1 MKLTYERMFGCDDT
15 YNDVHEKSGI
25 SEQPTDD
32 DIRFAGSIVE
42 GVQANIEEID
52 AVIAEAAVGWT
63 VERMPRVDLSI
74 LRNAVY
80 EIRFSC
86 EVPPAVA
93 VNEAVELAK
102 KYEGPECGA
111 FVNGILGSLIR
122 SLPRDGGE

>member
-15 YNDVHEKSGI
+15 YKDVLEKSGI
-25 SEQPTDD
+25 SEEPTDD
-32 DIRFAGSIVE
+32 DIRFAGTIVE
-42 GVQANIEEID
+42 GVQANIDRID

-80 EIRFSC
+80 EICFSC

-102 KYEGPECGA
+102 IFCDDKSPR
-111 FVNGILGSLIR
+111 FINGLLGKVVR
-122 SLPRDGGE
+122 SAE

>member
-15 YNDVHEKSGI
+15 YNDVLEKSGI

-102 KYEGPECGA
+102 TFCDEKSPR
-111 FVNGILGSLIR
+111 FINGLLGKVVR
-122 SLPRDGGE
+122 SAE